1 MELTTSQQAAAFHGM
16 ATNRTRPT
24 SERLELAM
32 EGLRLYEKAMIERR
46 DPVIQAVKD
55 CVTYFR
61 SMQEVLGPHNEL
73 PPAYRNL
80 IAAWE
85 AYSD

>member
-16 ATNRTRPT
+16 ASNRTRPGP
-24 SERLELAM
+24 ERLELAM
-32 EGLRLYEKAMIERR
+32 EGLRLYEKAMGDR
-46 DPVIQAVKD
+46 DPLTQAAKD

-61 SMQEVLGPHNEL
+61 GMQEVLGPHNEL
-73 PPAYRNL
+73 PEPYLRL

-85 AYSD
+85 EYSG

>member
-1 MELTTSQQAAAFHGM
+1 MDLTTSQQAAAFHGM
-16 ATNRTRPT
+16 ATSRTRPT

-32 EGLRLYEKAMIERR
+32 EGLRLYEKAMIER

-73 PPAYRNL
+73 PSPYLAL